1 MLNRRNLGVAVLATM
16 LCTTSFAGANAALG
30 RANDDP
36 WLVAPGSLGTG
47 ANMAKDW
54 IQPQPMESP

>member
-1 MLNRRNLGVAVLATM
+1 MLNKRNLGVAAVATVLFM
-16 LCTTSFAGANAALG
+16 TTFAGAHAA
-30 RANDDP
+30 RALTDDDP

-54 IQPQPMESP
+54 VHPKE

>member
-1 MLNRRNLGVAVLATM
+1 MLNKRNLGVAAVAAVLFM
-16 LCTTSFAGANAALG
+16 TSFGGAYAA
-30 RANDDP
+30 RALADDDP

-54 IQPQPMESP
+54 VQPAE